1 MKHNNAKKP
10 SKKQCILL
18 EKYGL
23 NFRDWL
29 VITENKSE
37 IKVIN
42 RHTGTVRTLEKIN

>member
-10 SKKQCILL
+10 TKKQRILL
-18 EKYGL
+18 EKYGF

-29 VITENKSE
+29 VMTESKSE

-42 RHTGTVRTLEKIN
+42 RHTGAVKTLEKI